1 VFKNHENQFSTVEY
15 PSVVNDCF
23 NLAPSTLGLFDP
35 QTLEIRIVDGLNSHV
50 VRHELSHFFT
60 YYLMRFHQFY
70 ESEHPINAQLY
81 HAMDEAFAEYWL
93 SIGINS
99 TNHNY
104 GTPTDIL
111 SCYVDTIHR
120 LYNPQSLTLDE
131 TFYSW
136 YDNRYP
142 IASAWWTLRENPLF
156 GEPDPTTQVTAFD
169 NILLSV
175 LMSDVSIADS
185 LRYMPRYFYNLLMT
199 KVGETNQHSLNAMQ
213 IAIDKAYSA
222 RGLHFTPQV
231 ISAGVSNP
239 PEGRDK
245 SMFRIGDP
253 VHVKV
258 TNCPQNTPLT
268 VYIVEDQDYTD
279 GMNISA
285 LNTIICQVSGTSG
298 PDGVWYSSTPV
309 MTASIVGDYDILV
322 DIGNNG
328 VLHFSYYGANVRD
341 GFDGLDSSG
350 FSVFDDRIDIA
361 ISLDQSGSM
370 NNSAQH
376 IHKTASQFLSC
387 LNPGDRVN
395 VFGFHDYNE
404 FNPNIDNHVGTST
417 SMVQIPTNATFTV
430 YTFGGTNLRLP
441 FLWGYQRFPASQRK
455 KGLVLLSDGEHN
467 ADLYDPAMSFNSVM
481 SLIRNSHYSN
491 IKCYSMAYG
500 TGGLS
505 NMRNIA
511 SWGNGLL
518 YHQSIVDNSYRNVLS
533 LINDLRSDTGR
544 GDNETT
550 NVVDNLHVGATDVV
564 PFNVDVR
571 AHKLKLVVLW
581 RNPISSSNYS
591 LQIVSPTGTIVPL
604 LPENI
609 MGNIMARIEIPYPE
623 SGVWTA
629 EIENI
634 SNTELEYNLVAMIES
649 DIVVE
654 MADHSIYNFI
664 DEPILLTADV
674 RDYLTPVADAEISVT
689 ISREDWSMTIS
700 LYDDGNHLDGIAND
714 GKYSNY
720 VYPYLEVLNHF
731 TEPRGYYL
739 LKYEVYIPRL
749 SVRRVKSHEI
759 YLNSNSSYAYPN
771 VERMLHKGWNW
782 KGFPRLNR
790 SENCQLIP
798 YVTVS
803 LSPYLTDI
811 LSPIGK
817 AEYRNNN
824 WNYFGLNTLNSID
837 GYKLQMGTDGFVRL
851 YEIGSIID
859 TLMVHHLFEGQWN
872 WVTYP
877 CYETIYPWEALSGVI
892 DRIDYIMAENW
903 SMKRDGDVWLYDGF
917 VQPRLRYG
925 DSIMI
930 RTTRDCTF
938 IWNYPLTTPDISEP
952 QKPVYFTYED
962 KADYETLMVE
972 SIEGNPDYS
981 EIGVFQDDVC
991 VGARVNEAYPM
1002 QILAY
1007 STPVEEGGGALSFML
1022 YSESKGAVAVSPATI
1037 RPGYYSANEPVI
1049 EPEQYGFRV
1058 LTLKTNDQQTPSVLA
1073 LHSNYPNPFNPSTTI
1088 NFSLPQTAPV
1098 KLVIYNIRGQK
1109 VKVLLNESLE
1119 YGNHK
1124 VVWNGRDDS
1133 NRPVASGVYFARLE
1147 QCRVTKI
1154 CKMMLMK

>member
-1 VFKNHENQFSTVEY
+1 
-15 PSVVNDCF
+15 
-23 NLAPSTLGLFDP
+23 
-35 QTLEIRIVDGLNSHV
+35 
-50 VRHELSHFFT
+50 
-60 YYLMRFHQFY
+60 
-70 ESEHPINAQLY
+70 
-81 HAMDEAFAEYWL
+81 
-93 SIGINS
+93 
-99 TNHNY
+99 
-104 GTPTDIL
+104 
-111 SCYVDTIHR
+111 
-120 LYNPQSLTLDE
+120 
-131 TFYSW
+131 
-136 YDNRYP
+136 
-142 IASAWWTLRENPLF
+142 
-156 GEPDPTTQVTAFD
+156 
-169 NILLSV
+169 
-175 LMSDVSIADS
+175 
-185 LRYMPRYFYNLLMT
+185 
-199 KVGETNQHSLNAMQ
+199 
-213 IAIDKAYSA
+213 
-222 RGLHFTPQV
+222 
-231 ISAGVSNP
+231 
-239 PEGRDK
+239 
-245 SMFRIGDP
+245 
-253 VHVKV
+253 
-258 TNCPQNTPLT
+258 
-268 VYIVEDQDYTD
+268 
-279 GMNISA
+279 
-285 LNTIICQVSGTSG
+285 
-298 PDGVWYSSTPV
+298 
-309 MTASIVGDYDILV
+309 
-322 DIGNNG
+322 
-328 VLHFSYYGANVRD
+328 
-341 GFDGLDSSG
+341 
-350 FSVFDDRIDIA
+350 
-361 ISLDQSGSM
+361 
-370 NNSAQH
+370 
-376 IHKTASQFLSC
+376 
-387 LNPGDRVN
+387 
-395 VFGFHDYNE
+395 
-404 FNPNIDNHVGTST
+404 
-417 SMVQIPTNATFTV
+417 
-430 YTFGGTNLRLP
+430 
-441 FLWGYQRFPASQRK
+441 
-455 KGLVLLSDGEHN
+455 
-467 ADLYDPAMSFNSVM
+467 
-481 SLIRNSHYSN
+481 
-491 IKCYSMAYG
+491 
-500 TGGLS
+500 
-505 NMRNIA
+505 MRNIA

-837 GYKLQMGTDGFVRL
+837 GCKLQMGTDGFVRL

-938 IWNYPLTTPDISEP
+938 IWSYPLTTPDISEP

-1037 RPGYYSANEPVI
+1037 RPGYYSANEPTL
-1049 EPEQYGFRV
+1049 EPERYGFRV

-1088 NFSLPQTAPV
+1088 NFSLPKTAPV

-1109 VKVLLNESLE
+1109 VKELLNESLE
-1119 YGNHK
+1119 YGNHN

-1147 QCRVTKI
+1147 QSGVTKI
-1154 CKMMLMK
+1154 SKMMLMK